1 LTTLPDDQPALKSRI
16 KVRRIDYRPDEFLA
30 GTSNLT
36 LEETGAYWKV
46 CSLIY
51 SRGGPIEN
59 DDRWIAAAIFVDV
72 RKWKPIKANLIAK
85 GKLHLNEGKL
95 SNGRC
100 ETEIQRALARING
113 AKKGAKA
120 RWGNGAP
127 QEATPPRDVPEM
139 SPEMS
144 GHLPHVAPQVPTDIH
159 TPLSSDNSELPN
171 AAAYAAA
178 HANSST
184 QQHSKEEEESPPPNK
199 GEKTYAFSGKL
210 IRLTQADFDQWQAS
224 YSAITDLRAQL
235 QSDDDYY
242 DRTLT
247 GKARADWFRRESQ
260 KLCNLHQKL
269 LAGQRLNGGA
279 NLNESF

>member
-1 LTTLPDDQPALKSRI
+1 MTTLPDDRPIRV

-85 GKLHLNEGKL
+85 GKLHLSDGKL

-100 ETEIQRALARING
+100 ETEIQKALNRING

-120 RWGNGAP
+120 RWRQSYP
-127 QEATPPRDVPEM
+127 PEATPPRDVPEM

-144 GHLPHVAPQVPTDIH
+144 GHLPHVAPQVPTDIDA
-159 TPLSSDNSELPN
+159 TVSSDNSGL
-171 AAAYAAA
+171 AHAVAYAVA

-184 QQHSKEEEESPPPNK
+184 LQHTKEREEDSPLGK
-199 GEKTYAFSGKL
+199 GEKTYGYNGRIIKL
-210 IRLTQADFDQWQAS
+210 SVPDYEERQKRFHETIP
-224 YSAITDLRAQL
+224 DLRAQL
-235 QSDDDYY
+235 DNEDEYY
-242 DRTLT
+242 DRTLI
-247 GKARADWFRRESQ
+247 GKERKRWF
-260 KLCNLHQKL
+260 
-269 LAGQRLNGGA
+269 QRLDNKLNNIHQRVMRERQQPNSA
-279 NLNESF
+279 ASLNESF